1 MKIKTKIIFGFGSIL
16 LICGI
21 ILNISIS
28 SVLNEKMETTVK
40 ESLTQLMS
48 STSESIKYRISLKST
63 ENNDSKFIN
72 ESSYLVKYISL
83 NYDCTLQIR
92 NNNGSIIADNTEN
105 LFASQHMDLYHSS
118 KNGSAEVYILYKEN
132 TLYGLLSYPIYIDGT
147 KLGTLNICKE
157 YNDLYSSNNTTTNLI
172 TIIECMVFLSIF
184 LIAYFIVS
192 KIINPIVLLTK
203 GVKRIENGDY
213 NFHISIKGND
223 EVSILSKEFI
233 IMKDQIQSQIDTIN
247 KEKEKV
253 EILEKHRKEFFD
265 NVTHELKTPL
275 TAITG
280 YAEMLKDN
288 MIEDITFRDRAIER
302 IYLESQRI
310 TGMVLDL
317 INISKGNSH
326 ITEAFIICNI
336 KNLISDT
343 TKDMQI
349 KANKYN
355 IKIEADLLDHNL
367 LVQKNR
373 IEQLFINLLDNAI
386 KYSTNNI
393 IKISSYILDNNYIIE
408 IINYSTPIPQKIYDN
423 IFNPFVKTT
432 TSYDESSSGLGLY
445 ISKEIITDHNGTI
458 SIINGDIIIVKVSHP
473 L

>member
-1 MKIKTKIIFGFGSIL
+1 MHL
-16 LICGI
+16 L
-21 ILNISIS
+21 
-28 SVLNEKMETTVK
+28 
-40 ESLTQLMS
+40 
-48 STSESIKYRISLKST
+48 Y
-63 ENNDSKFIN
+63 
-72 ESSYLVKYISL
+72 
-83 NYDCTLQIR
+83 
-92 NNNGSIIADNTEN
+92 
-105 LFASQHMDLYHSS
+105 
-118 KNGSAEVYILYKEN
+118 
-132 TLYGLLSYPIYIDGT
+132 
-147 KLGTLNICKE
+147 
-157 YNDLYSSNNTTTNLI
+157 
-172 TIIECMVFLSIF
+172 FLSIF

-288 MIEDITFRDRAIER
+288 MIEDIAFRDRAIER

-336 KNLISDT
+336 KKLISDT

-393 IKISSYILDNNYIIE
+393 IKISSYISDNNYIIE
-408 IINYSTPIPQKIYDN
+408 IINYSTPIPQNIYDN

-458 SIINGDIIIVKVSHP
+458 SIINGDIIIVKISLP

>member
-1 MKIKTKIIFGFGSIL
+1 
-16 LICGI
+16 
-21 ILNISIS
+21 
-28 SVLNEKMETTVK
+28 MEATVK

-63 ENNDSKFIN
+63 QDNDSKFIN

-92 NNNGSIIADNTEN
+92 SNDGSIIADNTEN

-132 TLYGLLSYPIYIDGT
+132 TLYGLLSYPIYINRT

-172 TIIECMVFLSIF
+172 TIIECIVFLSILSITCIVFKIYNIELLLIVKVLILYISVVAATVSVYGF
-184 LIAYFIVS
+184 LSTF
-192 KIINPIVLLTK
+192 IVLLTK

-288 MIEDITFRDRAIER
+288 MIEDIAFRDRAIER

-336 KNLISDT
+336 KKLISDT

-393 IKISSYILDNNYIIE
+393 IKISSYISDNNYIIE
-408 IINYSTPIPQKIYDN
+408 IINYSTPIPQNIYDN

-458 SIINGDIIIVKVSHP
+458 SIINGDIIIVKISLP